1 MGRDL
6 GGKHVHYHPIKQRKH
21 YPDAAAVDQWGQ
33 RCRKRLCFCHGIVR
47 IHGGDNTLFPHELPN
62 LRYMSHSK
70 EEIIPHVE
78 WNHEGIKV
86 LLDYIPSEDATP
98 EEVRTSVRQIAALL
112 YEYLVDI
119 NPEPPTI
126 DE

>member
-1 MGRDL
+1 
-6 GGKHVHYHPIKQRKH
+6 
-21 YPDAAAVDQWGQ
+21 
-33 RCRKRLCFCHGIVR
+33 
-47 IHGGDNTLFPHELPN
+47 
-62 LRYMSHSK
+62 MSHSK

-78 WNHEGIKV
+78 WTPEGIKV

-98 EEVRTSVRQIAALL
+98 EEVRASVRQIAALL

-119 NPEPPTI
+119 NPEPPTE

>member
-1 MGRDL
+1 
-6 GGKHVHYHPIKQRKH
+6 
-21 YPDAAAVDQWGQ
+21 
-33 RCRKRLCFCHGIVR
+33 
-47 IHGGDNTLFPHELPN
+47 
-62 LRYMSHSK
+62 MSHSN